1 MESGTPTF
9 MTIRQ
14 VARTGLISEHYLR
27 VMERRGELPG
37 IRTGNTFR
45 VNYGMLV
52 DQLNRESM
60 ANSQG
65 GAGQQ

>member
-1 MESGTPTF
+1 MEKSVPKF
-9 MTIRQ
+9 LTIRE

-27 VMERRGELPG
+27 MMERRGELPG

-52 DQLNRESM
+52 ERLNQESA
-60 ANSQG
+60 ANAQG
-65 GAGQQ
+65 GARRD